1 MFQLIENFPFWTGM
15 SYKLVNKKLNG
26 DSRVNKT
33 VNDHNTI
40 FQETERVDNIVN
52 NNLSSSPI

>member
-1 MFQLIENFPFWTGM
+1 M

-33 VNDHNTI
+33 VNDHNTS
-40 FQETERVDNIVN
+40 FQETERERVDNIVN